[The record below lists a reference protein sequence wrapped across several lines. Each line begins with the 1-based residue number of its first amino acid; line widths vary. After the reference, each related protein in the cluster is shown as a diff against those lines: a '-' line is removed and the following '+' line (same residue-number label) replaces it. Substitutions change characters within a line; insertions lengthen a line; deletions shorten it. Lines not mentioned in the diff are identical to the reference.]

1 MIVCICKNV
10 NTSQI
15 VQSVQGGA
23 RSIDDIRSETG
34 ATSCCGKCQ
43 FKVNRV
49 LHEQLAE
56 EQVPFYDASAS
67 A

>member
-10 NTSQI
+10 NTARI
-15 VQSVQGGA
+15 VQSVRGGA
-23 RSIDDIRSETG
+23 RSIDDVRYETG

-49 LHEQLAE
+49 LHEHLLE
-56 EQVPFYDASAS
+56 ERPAFYNASAT

>member
-10 NTSQI
+10 NTAQI
-15 VQSVQGGA
+15 AQSVRGGA
-23 RSIDDIRSETG
+23 RSVDDVRYETG

-49 LHEQLAE
+49 LHEQMS
-56 EQVPFYDASAS
+56 EQQPAFYDASAS